1 MTGVSVP
8 DRFRDL
14 ENPLPLRRKD
24 VVLMAT
30 VTNFETL
37 DHPSR
42 SELRQFA
49 ELFRPLFDASTE
61 EARRQAVAALSQNP
75 NVPEPVALFIAS
87 QPIGVAAPFLIGS
100 PCLTDEMLMF
110 IARTQ
115 GEAHARAIVRRE
127 NLSPTIIDTLVSLR
141 HVKPTGEKRAPL
153 PETSA
158 PPPPAAVTPA
168 DLRRENEERLRADLR
183 NLVRHLNRPEDDRL
197 GLRTLS
203 TLQEA
208 LLIRFARV
216 RDANQF
222 CTALADALSASRWLA
237 ERIMLDISGKQ
248 LATTLIG
255 TGMTTPDSAFILE
268 RLYPHLGE
276 KDGVE
281 TRADRLIATLD
292 PAQCGERVEAWRRAD
307 RYTFTDARQ
316 PEKAL
321 RSISVERRNQG
332 RKA

>member
-1 MTGVSVP
+1 
-8 DRFRDL
+8 
-14 ENPLPLRRKD
+14 
-24 VVLMAT
+24 MAT

-37 DHPSR
+37 AHPSR

-127 NLSPTIIDTLVSLR
+127 DLSPTIIDTLVSLR

-153 PETSA
+153 PETPP
-158 PPPPAAVTPA
+158 PPPPATPA
-168 DLRRENEERLRADLR
+168 DLRRENEERLRGDLR
-183 NLVRHLNRPEDDRL
+183 NLVRHLNRPDDDRL

-216 RDANQF
+216 RDTSHF

-316 PEKAL
+316 PGKAL

>member
-1 MTGVSVP
+1 
-8 DRFRDL
+8 
-14 ENPLPLRRKD
+14 
-24 VVLMAT
+24 MAT

-37 DHPSR
+37 GHPSR

-61 EARRQAVAALSQNP
+61 EARRQAVAALSRNP

-127 NLSPTIIDTLVSLR
+127 NLSPTMIDTLVALR
-141 HVKPTGEKRAPL
+141 HVKPVGEKRTPL

-158 PPPPAAVTPA
+158 PPPPPAASPS

-197 GLRTLS
+197 GLRTFS

-216 RDANQF
+216 RDASHF

-255 TGMTTPDSAFILE
+255 TGMTMADSAFILE
-268 RLYPHLGE
+268 RLYPHLCE
-276 KDGVE
+276 KDGGE

-292 PAQCGERVEAWRRAD
+292 PNQCGERVEAWRRAD
-307 RYTFTDARQ
+307 NYTFTDKSQ
-316 PEKAL
+316 PDAL
-321 RSISVERRNQG
+321 PDVPPRFVALERRNRVQ
-332 RKA
+332 KA